1 MNSILSFFIDHWEM
15 FVFITG
21 LFIPAIAGSVKFG
34 QFSALLKEHSTMIEK
49 LKEDILNWRGYFQEE
64 FGTTNSKLDTL
75 MVKMQETLTLKM
87 DCKEDMCN
95 STEIQNNIKAQLLCQ
110 IAELKEII
118 KGIEIRHYGH
128 SADAKDELSGVL
140 SRLSVIETTL
150 NERRGH
156 SRRISVMEIQLSGII
171 DGQVVN
177 TKRIFN
183 ENRIGNNDYI
193 GPDRRKLSGDSLI
206 VPDIGE

>member
-1 MNSILSFFIDHWEM
+1 
-15 FVFITG
+15 
-21 LFIPAIAGSVKFG
+21 
-34 QFSALLKEHSTMIEK
+34 MIEK
-49 LKEDILNWRGYFQEE
+49 IKEDILNWRDYFQEE

-75 MVKMQETLTLKM
+75 MVKMQETLTLKI
-87 DCKEDMCN
+87 DCKEDMYN
-95 STEIQNNIKAQLLCQ
+95 TTEIQNNIKAQLLCQ

-118 KGIEIRHYGH
+118 KVIEIRHYGH
-128 SADAKDELSGVL
+128 SSEAKDELSSVL

-156 SRRISVMEIQLSGII
+156 ARRISVMEIQLSGII

-183 ENRIGNNDYI
+183 EDRIGHTDYI
-193 GPDRRKLSGDSLI
+193 GPDRRKVSGGSLI
-206 VPDIGE
+206 VPDIEE